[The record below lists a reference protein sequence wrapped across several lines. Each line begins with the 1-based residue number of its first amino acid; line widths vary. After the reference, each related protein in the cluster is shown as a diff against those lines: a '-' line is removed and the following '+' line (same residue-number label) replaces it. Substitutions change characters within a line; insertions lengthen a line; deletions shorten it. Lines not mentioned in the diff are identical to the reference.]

1 VSTMSDDDAPMAPAR
16 GAYRPLYAQV
26 RDALVKRLVDGVWL
40 PAQMLPS
47 EFELAGEL
55 GVSQGTVR
63 KALDALAAENL
74 VVRRQGRGTF
84 VAEHDEARIL
94 FQFFKLLP
102 DSGEAAFPESKV
114 VSARLAAATD
124 DEARV
129 LGLEAGADVYRI
141 GRVRS
146 LGGRPIIAERVTL
159 PAALFPGLIEG
170 SVPNNLYGLYASRYG
185 VTVARA
191 HERLKAVALSSES
204 ALLLEVDESRPALL
218 IDRVAFALSGEPV
231 EWRVSHCLT
240 DDFHYSSD
248 LK

>member
-1 VSTMSDDDAPMAPAR
+1 MSDEDPPLTPSR
-16 GAYRPLYAQV
+16 GAFRPLYAQV

-102 DSGEAAFPESKV
+102 DSGKPTFPESKV
-114 VSARLAAATD
+114 VSARIAGASD

-129 LGLEAGADVYRI
+129 L
-141 GRVRS
+141 
-146 LGGRPIIAERVTL
+146 
-159 PAALFPGLIEG
+159 
-170 SVPNNLYGLYASRYG
+170 
-185 VTVARA
+185 
-191 HERLKAVALSSES
+191 
-204 ALLLEVDESRPALL
+204 
-218 IDRVAFALSGEPV
+218 
-231 EWRVSHCLT
+231 
-240 DDFHYSSD
+240 
-248 LK
+248 